1 MAISYIP
8 DKEDYKYK
16 LRPFKRFVLQNFPF
30 IEADFDA
37 LTNYELMA
45 KIIEYLNHVIDNENV
60 VEENVSN
67 LYNAVVEIQ
76 NYVNNYFD
84 NLDVQEEIDNKL
96 DEMAEQGTLTEIIA
110 QYLTLAGVLAYD
122 TVALMKSATNLEDG
136 SICHTLGYANKNDGL
151 GNYYKVREIINTDVI
166 DDINIIALTDE
177 NLIAEKITE
186 NKIMCFNSVSNM
198 KACPNL
204 SNGDIV
210 YTLGYYNANDGG
222 GARYKVRTINI
233 SDTIDEMTIISL
245 DDENLIAEFIIDE
258 TYPDVRKFGIKE
270 TETGDISTKLQSI
283 ITYLNEKNVVPYIS
297 LINVDTTITIPM
309 SAKIKIERINY
320 TGDSYAVN
328 LSQGI
333 YGNIEIER
341 IYSLTGAGVNINPT
355 GSYSGNGYYKI
366 NSIAVQGKAVNFDN
380 DSSIVNSTFEG
391 VQWYSRE
398 DDCLVI
404 KPKSGAVVG
413 QTNFKVN
420 NYFAVDHVG
429 ITIDTTNGTLT
440 NLDFGYASVEGS
452 KNGVLINIVNN
463 TEGIKGYFRVNEVA
477 ATTGNLYVLKIMGD
491 ASKIKNQFD
500 LSFDSFP
507 YAKIDVSELTMNV
520 GASRST
526 PNIKISGKCFN
537 PVGDVIGYTGRVMN
551 NRLCMDYLNAPN
563 PYNLTANVDL
573 NYETSNSNPRI
584 SQYFTTNNLAGDI
597 TVTLPKSLT
606 PGAICSIVN
615 TTGHTVTI
623 KPYGSTNSLNFTTS
637 AMFTTYINGSGIL
650 EIIKLL

>member
-1 MAISYIP
+1 MNEDIRPLSPFQEFCVKFLGYIP
-8 DKEDYKYK
+8 SSYDDCMTYLECLIYTYNYLKNEIVPTVEK
-16 LRPFKRFVLQNFPF
+16 QN
-30 IEADFDA
+30 DVVQ
-37 LTNYELMA
+37 EL
-45 KIIEYLNHVIDNENV
+45 K
-60 VEENVSN
+60 
-67 LYNAVVEIQ
+67 
-76 NYVNNYFD
+76 NYVEHYFD
-84 NLDVQEEIDNKL
+84 NLDVQEEINNKL
-96 DEMAEQGTLTEIIA
+96 DEMATDGTLEDIITTYV
-110 QYLTLAGVLAYD
+110 QLKGVLSFD
-122 TVALMKSATNLEDG
+122 TLSAMKSVTYLADG
-136 SICHTLGYANKNDGL
+136 CTCRTLGYTTKNDGL
-151 GNYYKVREIINTDVI
+151 GNYYKVREVINTDVT
-166 DDINIIALTDE
+166 DDINLVALADE
-177 NLIAEKITE
+177 NLVAEKITE
-186 NKIMCFNSVSNM
+186 NRVMCFNTLSDM
-198 KACPNL
+198 KTCTNL

-210 YTLGYYNANDGG
+210 KTLGYTTINDGG
-222 GARYKVRTINI
+222 GACYKVRTITND
-233 SDTIDEMTIISL
+233 DTIDEMFIIGL
-245 DDENLIAEFIIDE
+245 DDDNLIAEFIVDE

-270 TETGDISTKLQSI
+270 TETGDISTKLQTI
-283 ITYLNEKNVVPYIS
+283 ISYLNTKDVIPYIS

-309 SAKIKIERINY
+309 SAKIKIGNINY
-320 TGDSYAVN
+320 TGSGYAVSF
-328 LSQGI
+328 SQGI
-333 YGNIEIER
+333 YGNIQIER
-341 IYSLTGAGVNINPT
+341 IYSLTGSGINISPT

-366 NSIAVQGKAVNFDN
+366 NSIAVQGKAVNFN
-380 DSSIVNSTFEG
+380 NTSSIVNSTFEG

-398 DDCLVI
+398 DDCLVV
-404 KPKSGAVVG
+404 KPGTSAVIG
-413 QTNFKVN
+413 QCNFKVN
-420 NYFAVDHVG
+420 NYFAVDHIG
-429 ITIDTTNGTLT
+429 ITLDTTNGTLT

-452 KNGVLINIVNN
+452 KNGILINIVNN

-477 ATTGNLYVLKIMGD
+477 STTGNLYVLKIMGD

-507 YAKIDVSELTMNV
+507 YAKVDISELTMNV

-551 NRLCMDYLNAPN
+551 NRLCMDYLNTPN
-563 PYNLTANVDL
+563 PYNLTASVDL

-637 AMFTTYINGSGIL
+637 AIFTTYINGSGIL